1 MPCCSRSR
9 SPTCS
14 RNICFDE
21 IACHS
26 WRHRFD
32 RAKRPQD
39 RRQVPDRFAVKVL
52 TAKNNVDRLAGQ
64 IQAFEPEAAVVYD
77 APSAQALAERLPRR
91 WKIEILHGPE
101 GYRAAA
107 QWPGTDMVVAAMVGA
122 AGLAPT
128 MAAIDAGKDIAWP
141 TRKPW
146 SWPAPSSLPRGPQGR
161 AHFAGGQRAQ
171 RHFSVP
177 PGPSAPGPG
186 QDHLTASGGP
196 FLKTPARE
204 FGRIGPEQALK
215 HPNWQMGAKITIDS
229 ATLMNK
235 GLEVIEAKWLFD
247 LTPDQIEVLVHPQSI
262 VHSMVAFCDG
272 TVIAQLGIPDMQ
284 GAIAYALSH
293 PRRLALG
300 QPLPDLAA
308 LGALTFEPPD
318 LPRFPCLALAFEACR
333 AGGTLPAV
341 LNAANEVAVEAF
353 LSGRLSFPAIYQVIR
368 ATMAAHSPE
377 PATALEGVLSA
388 DARARRTAQ
397 GKVEELAVI

>member
-1 MPCCSRSR
+1 MKSLVILGATGSIG
-9 SPTCS
+9 
-14 RNICFDE
+14 RNALK
-21 IACHS
+21 IAA
-26 WRHRFD
+26 RF
-32 RAKRPQD
+32 R
-39 RRQVPDRFAVKVL
+39 DRFAVKVL

-128 MAAIDAGKDIAWP
+128 MAAIDAGKDIALANKE
-141 TRKPW
+141 TLVMAGAIVTAAAARRGVRI
-146 SWPAPSSLPRGPQGR
+146 LPVDSEHSAIFQCLQGHR
-161 AHFAGGQRAQ
+161 R
-171 RHFSVP
+171 
-177 PGPSAPGPG
+177 
-186 QDHLTASGGP
+186 QDLDRVILTASGGP

>member
-1 MPCCSRSR
+1 MKSLVILGATGSIG
-9 SPTCS
+9 
-14 RNICFDE
+14 RNALK
-21 IACHS
+21 IAA
-26 WRHRFD
+26 RF
-32 RAKRPQD
+32 R
-39 RRQVPDRFAVKVL
+39 DRFAVKVL
-52 TAKNNVDRLAGQ
+52 TAKNNVDRLAEQ
-64 IQAFEPEAAVVYD
+64 IQTFKPEAAVVYD

-91 WKIEILHGPE
+91 WKTEILHGPE

-128 MAAIDAGKDIAWP
+128 MAAIDAGKDIALANKE
-141 TRKPW
+141 TLVMAGAIVTAAAARRGVRI
-146 SWPAPSSLPRGPQGR
+146 LPVDSEHSAIFQCLQ
-161 AHFAGGQRAQ
+161 GQR
-171 RHFSVP
+171 R
-177 PGPSAPGPG
+177 
-186 QDHLTASGGP
+186 QDLDRVILTASGGP

-204 FGRIGPEQALK
+204 FARIGPEQALK
-215 HPNWQMGAKITIDS
+215 HPNWQMGAKISIDS

-235 GLEVIEAKWLFD
+235 GLEVIEATWLFD

-318 LPRFPCLALAFEACR
+318 LRRFPCLALAFEACR

-368 ATMAAHSPE
+368 ATMAAHSPD
-377 PATALEGVLSA
+377 PATELEGVLSA
-388 DARARRTAQ
+388 DTRARRTAQ
-397 GKVEELAVI
+397 DKVEELAVI

>member
-1 MPCCSRSR
+1 MKSLVILGATGSIG
-9 SPTCS
+9 
-14 RNICFDE
+14 RNALK
-21 IACHS
+21 IAA
-26 WRHRFD
+26 RF
-32 RAKRPQD
+32 
-39 RRQVPDRFAVKVL
+39 PDRFAVKVL

-128 MAAIDAGKDIAWP
+128 MAAIDAGKDIALANKE
-141 TRKPW
+141 TLVMAGAIVTAAAARRGVRI
-146 SWPAPSSLPRGPQGR
+146 LPVDSEHSAIFQCLQGHR
-161 AHFAGGQRAQ
+161 R
-171 RHFSVP
+171 
-177 PGPSAPGPG
+177 
-186 QDHLTASGGP
+186 QDLDRVILTASGGP